1 MKKILL
7 FILLFSLGLTSC
19 VEIVE
24 EITLHNNKS
33 GNIKYKLETNQFASF
48 LNTFSEFIDGSIE
61 NQMKSQVEAFALNL
75 KSQEG
80 IDSVRFNMAGTS
92 GNTLLEFSFTNPDAL
107 NNAIYKIFRYEKNMF
122 SPKYIKLTN
131 YNFQRKNFAP
141 LVQKYLEKEK
151 IELQTRDIVNLIA
164 FKTIIKYPV
173 EIKKYRGDN
182 LEISD
187 NRKSII
193 QTNKLSDVLENK
205 TNVAIKSRQKMKTLP
220 SVTVSMVIN

>member
-7 FILLFSLGLTSC
+7 FLFIFPLGLTSC

-24 EITLHNNKS
+24 EITLHSNKS
-33 GNIKYKLETNQFASF
+33 GNIKYKLETDQFASF

-61 NQMKSQVEAFALNL
+61 NQMKTQVEAFALNL

-80 IDSVRFNMAGTS
+80 IDSVRFNTDGKS

-131 YNFQRKNFAP
+131 HNFQRKNFAP

-151 IELQTRDIVNLIA
+151 IKLQTRDIINLIA
-164 FKTIIKYPV
+164 FKTIIQYPV
-173 EIKKYRGDN
+173 EVKKYRGNN

-193 QTNKLSDVLENK
+193 QKNKLSDVLENK
-205 TNVAIKSRQKMKTLP
+205 TNVAIKSRQKMKTFPLA
-220 SVTVSMVIN
+220 TISMVVN

>member
-7 FILLFSLGLTSC
+7 FLLILSLGLTSC

-33 GNIKYKLETNQFASF
+33 GNIRYKLETNQLASF

-61 NQMKSQVEAFALNL
+61 NQMKTQVAAFALNL

-80 IDSVRFNMAGTS
+80 IDSVRFNMDGKS
-92 GNTLLEFSFTNPDAL
+92 GNPFLEFSFTNPDAL

-131 YNFQRKNFAP
+131 HNFQRKNFSP

-151 IELQTRDIVNLIA
+151 IELQAKDIVNIIA
-164 FKTIIKYPV
+164 FKTIIHFPV
-173 EIKKYRGDN
+173 EVNKYRGNN

-193 QTNKLSDVLENK
+193 QKNKLSDVLENK
-205 TNVAIKSRQKMKTLP
+205 TNVAIKSRQKMKSFP
-220 SVTVSMVIN
+220 SANISMVIN